1 MSFYQSYRGSPNSS
15 QWHLDGFHFNDRTSV
30 AANRVYM
37 AVLTQCTFL
46 PPLPHGTAGPLR
58 YRTNLRVIFEAVQH
72 FSKFWGARNF
82 WTRLRDV
89 LGFDVRT
96 RAIHL
101 ESIVAGYCEGRKAYK
116 HRTRDAPAGTRLNR
130 LVDMTNET
138 DEDYEQEGRPIVYNI
153 PYPQWQE
160 LCPAWL
166 KKLYEIKRDLRISEE
181 QIQDGTCHP
190 ALLKNGPPLSA
201 RITAPSHEAKSL
213 PESPTAAGSPAR
225 TRSPSPVAIIS
236 GHVDTFTSDEKA
248 DEVGAPMSTKRQD
261 LPQEIGPLIQNK
273 TVTRPGGTDDRR
285 QTITFELPQNHSPH
299 TELLRSPR
307 GTAGKRQSPDSPEE
321 SRPWKRCR
329 SETSQVV
336 SLATEVNVSGISCG
350 TRTEPHPG
358 EVVSTNCQFQDS
370 GEDVGERTART
381 DGQTSSTG
389 EILNRNI
396 DRVVEVSRLDLRLS
410 EKPSI
415 TSTEEARQ
423 EESPG
428 PSERSKYKTELAQEC
443 SRLPGHDTDEFY
455 PPEDAE
461 YISSKVSAA
470 GSIDDINRLLV
481 RLESRQKRLEDMEAS
496 MQAWEDQFS
505 GQKRLEEVEAYMQAW
520 QDKFTQQAAQQAQE
534 QSQRLDTQ
542 IQDLRDQLAQSEQKR
557 LNGMEILNRTLD
569 RAEKQRAI
577 NRQRVDK
584 LEGSIARVLQQ
595 QDESAVAG
603 RFQEL
608 EVRLEENKQSCISE
622 RDQRIDMA
630 ADILN
635 LTAQIDARVSQEQI
649 GSLKSAIRALEDQ
662 SNTKRG
668 QNKTIDDVKDLKKC
682 YSELRSELTR
692 RTDEFETALDHMA
705 AKQSEQKSNKV
716 FWEELEDLKV
726 WSTKRSTKI
735 KERVDGLTS
744 LVEGI
749 RGQVD
754 QYSEQSTADQKRVE
768 SLSSDVSRLQS
779 LERQSCTETNRINT
793 IEEVVQTLKSQPKPK
808 VSVKRVE
815 SLEKTVKE
823 LQTLPYQQDQDMIKN
838 RVDDLATALGSLEN
852 KLGEFAS
859 EEQVGRLEAITLD
872 LKTRLP
878 AASSAIPEQVEI
890 EIRELREYVDHT
902 LGMVNAKSQK
912 RLGHF
917 QEQIEGIEKQ
927 VMLAQSQHTEQLPT
941 PVSPVNHG
949 ISLPD
954 DGRIAILQRQA
965 DDLREQLRQKNE
977 VPITQRLLSP
987 SVSDLESL
995 VGQAADPKDILSGVV
1010 VELKKLRGLMRKQIL
1025 DMDAAGEE
1033 DDDKKFCISD
1043 VGYELGRVLQFA
1055 KNRVQELS

>member
-58 YRTNLRVIFEAVQH
+58 YQTNLRVIFEAVQH

-82 WTRLRDV
+82 WIRLRDV

-130 LVDMTNET
+130 LVDMTNEM
-138 DEDYEQEGRPIVYNI
+138 DEDYEQEGRPSVYSI
-153 PYPQWQE
+153 SHSQWQE

-166 KKLYEIKRDLRISEE
+166 KKLYEIKKDLRISEE
-181 QIQDGTCHP
+181 QIQHGTCHP

-213 PESPTAAGSPAR
+213 PESSTAAKSQAR
-225 TRSPSPVAIIS
+225 TRSPSPVMTIS
-236 GHVDTFTSDEKA
+236 GHVDTHTSDEKA
-248 DEVGAPMSTKRQD
+248 HKVGAPMSAKQQD
-261 LPQEIGPLIQNK
+261 LPQESDPLVQNK
-273 TVTRPGGTDDRR
+273 TIARPRGTDDRR
-285 QTITFELPQNHSPH
+285 QSITFKLPQNQSPH

-321 SRPWKRCR
+321 NRPWKRCR
-329 SETSQVV
+329 SETSQEV
-336 SLATEVNVSGISCG
+336 SLATEDNVSRIRCG

-358 EVVSTNCQFQDS
+358 EVVSTNCQFQGS
-370 GEDVGERTART
+370 GEDVGEQTART
-381 DGQTSSTG
+381 DGQTSSMG
-389 EILNRNI
+389 EISNKNI
-396 DRVVEVSRLDLRLS
+396 DCVVEVSRLDLRLP
-410 EKPSI
+410 EMPGPI
-415 TSTEEARQ
+415 TSMKEARQ

-428 PSERSKYKTELAQEC
+428 PSERSKCKTEHAQEC
-443 SRLPGHDTDEFY
+443 SSLPGHDTDEFY

-461 YISSKVSAA
+461 YISSKVSAT

-481 RLESRQKRLEDMEAS
+481 RLKSRQKRLEDMEAS
-496 MQAWEDQFS
+496 MQAW
-505 GQKRLEEVEAYMQAW
+505 
-520 QDKFTQQAAQQAQE
+520 QDKFAQQAAQQAQE

-569 RAEKQRAI
+569 RAEKQRTL

-608 EVRLEENKQSCISE
+608 EVRLEESKQSCISE
-622 RDQRIDMA
+622 RDHRIDMA

-635 LTAQIDARVSQEQI
+635 LTAQIDARVTQEQI
-649 GSLKSAIRALEDQ
+649 GGLKCAIRALEDQ
-662 SNTKRG
+662 LNTKRG
-668 QNKTIDDVKDLKKC
+668 QNKTIDDVKDLQKC
-682 YSELRSELTR
+682 YSELRSELTQ
-692 RTDEFETALDHMA
+692 RTDDFETALNSMA
-705 AKQSEQKSNKV
+705 TKQSEQKSNKV
-716 FWEELEDLKV
+716 FQEELEDLRV

-735 KERVDGLTS
+735 KERVDGLMS
-744 LVEGI
+744 LVEGM

-754 QYSEQSTADQKRVE
+754 QYSEQSTADRKRVE

-779 LERQSCTETNRINT
+779 LEPQLCTENNRINT

-823 LQTLPYQQDQDMIKN
+823 LQALSYQEDQDMIKN
-838 RVDDLATALGSLEN
+838 RLNDLATALGSLED

-859 EEQVGRLEAITLD
+859 EEQVDRLEAITLD

-878 AASSAIPEQVEI
+878 EASSAIPEQVEI
-890 EIRELREYVDHT
+890 EIRDLREYVDHT
-902 LGMVNAKSQK
+902 LGMVNATSQK

-917 QEQIEGIEKQ
+917 QEQIKGIEKQ

-954 DGRIAILQRQA
+954 DARIAILQRQA

-977 VPITQRLLSP
+977 VTITQRLLSP